1 MKTVFFLVLI
11 LVSGKAIAQVVDQF
25 SDGDFTNNPVWAGT
39 TADYT
44 VNTSNQLQLNN
55 TIAATSYLSTAH
67 GLSTLDGK
75 EWNFW
80 YSQTFSPSSSNF
92 GRFYLTSSSADLST
106 NPDGF
111 YLQFG
116 EAGSTD
122 AVRLFKCVSGT
133 STQICTSP
141 DGQIAASFAVGVR
154 VVRDNAGNW
163 ELYVDPS
170 GGTNY
175 GSPYSGIDATNLLG
189 THSGLLATYTIS
201 NADNYYFDNLYI
213 GNEIFDTQAPSLVS
227 ATPISATSVD
237 VLFSEPVAGST
248 ILQNSNYIL
257 NPAIPVQSVSQDG
270 SNLALMHL
278 TLSSSLTNGQT
289 YQLTVGSAQDPSGNT
304 ANALSTN
311 FSYLVGEDAVPGD
324 IIINEIMCDQT
335 PVIGLPEVEFVEI
348 YNKSSKYID
357 LTGWKLGDASS
368 DGTIV
373 SGFINPGQY
382 KVLCSTSSQT
392 FYPSALAVTSF
403 PSLNNSGDDVVLKEN
418 DLTII
423 NKVSYT
429 DDWYN
434 DEIKKDGGYT
444 LELIN
449 PNDPCSDASNW
460 SASNSVT
467 GGTPEGQN
475 SIYNVTPDTQTPTLI
490 ATNALAPNYL
500 EVIFSEGM
508 DSTTLSTTTLITNPS
523 LTTSAIYIANTFSN
537 TAVITFTQPLL
548 ASQTYTFTMSP
559 VADCWLNQTSVSGH
573 FALAED
579 PVAGDLI
586 VNELLFDPGTGGT
599 DFIEVYNNSS
609 KVLNL
614 KNIQVANFDDDTIS
628 NIHTIPDNYFMYPG
642 EYAVLTADSIFQKN
656 QFPAAVI
663 GTFYEMALPALNNDS
678 GTVYLM
684 FNGAILDKVSY
695 KEDWHLS
702 MLDDTENKTL
712 ERIDPNGAS
721 SSGDNWHTAAEPI
734 GFGTPGAQNSQ
745 YQNPQDGEGSFG
757 TTELIFSPDN
767 DGFQDVLIFY
777 YAFGEPGLLAT
788 VTIYDDQGRIAKNLM
803 KSELMG
809 ISGNFSW
816 NGLNNDEIKSPIGV
830 YLAVM
835 ELFSVDGSQKFV
847 KRIAFTLGGKLN

>member
-11 LVSGKAIAQVVDQF
+11 LVSGQCLSQVVDQF
-25 SDGDFTNNPVWAGT
+25 SDGDFTNNPTWAGT

-44 VNTSNQLQLNN
+44 VNGSNVLQLNN
-55 TIAATSYLSTAH
+55 TIAATSYLSTSH
-67 GLSTLDGK
+67 GLSTMDGK

-80 YSQTFSPSSSNF
+80 YSQTFAPSSSNY
-92 GRFYLTSSSADLST
+92 GRFYLTSASADLTT

-133 STQICTSP
+133 STQICASP
-141 DGQIAASFAVGVR
+141 DGQISASFAVGIR
-154 VVRDNAGNW
+154 VLRDALGNW
-163 ELYVDPS
+163 ELYVDPT

-175 GSPYSGIDATNLLG
+175 GSPYTGTDATNLLG
-189 THSGLLATYTIS
+189 THCGLLAVYTVS

-213 GNEIFDTQAPSLVS
+213 GDEIFDTQAPAIVS
-227 ATPISATSVD
+227 ATPITATTVD

-248 ILQNSNYIL
+248 IFQNSNYIL
-257 NPAIPVQSVSQDG
+257 VPGIPVQSVTQDG
-270 SNLALMHL
+270 SNAALMHL
-278 TLSSSLTNGQT
+278 TLSSSLSNGQT
-289 YQLTVGSAQDPSGNT
+289 YQLTVGSAQDPSGNI

-311 FSYLVGEDAVPGD
+311 FTYLVGEDAIPGD
-324 IIINEIMCDQT
+324 VIVTEIMCDPT
-335 PVIGLPEVEFVEI
+335 PVIGLAEVEFVEI
-348 YNKSSKYID
+348 YNKSTKYID

-373 SGFINPGQY
+373 SGFIYPGQY
-382 KVLCSTSSQT
+382 KVLCSSSSQT
-392 FYPSALAVTSF
+392 VYPTGLAVTSF
-403 PSLNNSGDDVVLKEN
+403 PSLNNSSDDVVLKEN
-418 DLTII
+418 DLTVI

-429 DDWYN
+429 DNWYQ
-434 DEIKKDGGYT
+434 DDVKKEGGYT

-460 SASNSVT
+460 SASNSAT
-467 GGTPEGQN
+467 GGTPEVQN
-475 SIYNVTPDTQTPTLI
+475 SIYDITPDTQLPTLL
-490 ATNALAPNYL
+490 AANALAPNYL

-508 DSTTLSTTTLITNPS
+508 DSITLANTTLITNPS
-523 LTTSAIYIANTFSN
+523 LTTSAIYIASTFSN
-537 TAVITFTQPLL
+537 TAVITFVQPLQP
-548 ASQTYTFTMSP
+548 SQTYGFTMMP
-559 VADCWLNQTSVSGH
+559 VADCWLNQTAVYGE

-599 DFIEVYNNSS
+599 DFIEVYNNST

-628 NIHTIPDNYFMYPG
+628 NIQVIPDNYFMYPG
-642 EYAVLTADSIFQKN
+642 EYAVLTADSTFQKN
-656 QFPAAVI
+656 QFSSAVP
-663 GTFYEMALPALNNDS
+663 GTFYEMSLPALNNDS

-684 FNGAILDKVSY
+684 FNGLVLDKVSY
-695 KEDWHLS
+695 QEDWHLS
-702 MLDDTENKTL
+702 LLDDTENKTL

-734 GFGTPGAQNSQ
+734 GFGTPGGQNSQ
-745 YQNPQDGEGSFG
+745 YQNPQGGEGVFG
-757 TTELIFSPDN
+757 SEEPIFSPDN

-777 YAFGEPGLLAT
+777 YAFEEPNLLAT
-788 VTIYDDQGRIAKNLM
+788 VIIYDDQGREVKSLT
-803 KSELMG
+803 KSELLG
-809 ISGNFSW
+809 TSGNFSW
-816 NGLNNDEIKSPIGV
+816 NGLNNDEIKAPIGV

-835 ELFSVDGSQKFV
+835 EVFSVDGAQKFV